1 MAQWVKNLLA
11 MQEIQ
16 DMWIRSLGR
25 EDPVEEEMAIHS
37 SILPEKSHGQRSL
50 VGYSPKGCKKLNMIE
65 RLHLHTHY
73 KMKILWKKVHLFLR
87 QHMGS
92 GLRKEKLLLI
102 LGNPRCLVGQIV
114 CKNELASQSTR
125 CACLFLYGSAALPNK
140 GRSPFSLSPELTAS
154 LGHRRHARESDLP
167 WLCCLRGRGEA
178 QRCKKRL
185 FLTLPLNLINSKDDT
200 REEMCW

>member
-73 KMKILWKKVHLFLR
+73 KMKIL
-87 QHMGS
+87 
-92 GLRKEKLLLI
+92 
-102 LGNPRCLVGQIV
+102 
-114 CKNELASQSTR
+114 
-125 CACLFLYGSAALPNK
+125 
-140 GRSPFSLSPELTAS
+140 
-154 LGHRRHARESDLP
+154 
-167 WLCCLRGRGEA
+167 
-178 QRCKKRL
+178 
-185 FLTLPLNLINSKDDT
+185 
-200 REEMCW
+200 